1 MSIALEYCAD
11 LYVSTLRYCVEAMG
25 RTSEISAR
33 FRVEKRTVPLA
44 PPLRERRQQYVAER
58 LAAGPGYADGGYV
71 VADPLGNP
79 YAPSALS
86 DAFRKIAKRAGVK
99 KRLHDA
105 RHTFA
110 TLLIGSG
117 IDVRTTADL
126 LGHSTPTVTL
136 SIYSHQILGRK
147 EDAVAKVGERLQ
159 TAIAGHKKA

>member
-1 MSIALEYCAD
+1 MQ
-11 LYVSTLRYCVEAMG
+11 
-25 RTSEISAR
+25 AR
-33 FRVEKRTVPLA
+33 RK
-44 PPLRERRQQYVAER
+44 QYAAER
-58 LAAGPGYADGGYV
+58 LAAGPVYNDEGYV
-71 VADPLGNP
+71 VADPLGQPYTP
-79 YAPSALS
+79 YALT
-86 DAFRKIAKRAGVK
+86 DGFRKIAKKAGVK

-136 SIYSHQILGRK
+136 SIYSHQILGHK

-159 TAIAGHKKA
+159 SALDQRKLA